1 MPHARLPYPTLPV
14 RAALP
19 VFLLSLLMACGSP
32 DTPDVAGTPVT
43 FRHASLLRVQRTD
56 SFTVCDV
63 MNPWREGTLLH
74 RYVLVPRARKQL
86 PSSLPEGTLVRTPL
100 RRAVAFSSVHAS
112 LLCDLGAA
120 ESLCGVC
127 DYDYIVRDDLRK
139 AVAEGRMADMGAAH
153 LPDAEKIVAAR
164 ADALLVSPFENA
176 GYAGVEGFNIPLIEC
191 ADYMETSPL
200 GRAEWMRFYGL
211 LFGCEARADSI
222 FRSIEAAYNNLAAE
236 AANAP
241 ARPRLLVDNIQG
253 GAWYVPGG
261 SSTMGRIFRDAG
273 ADYCFDYLPGSGSVT
288 LSFETIFSK
297 ARNADIWLIKYGAAT
312 DLTYAQMAADYAPY
326 REFRA
331 WRERRIWQ
339 CNVSHTPFFE
349 DTPFHP
355 ERLLADLV
363 RIFHPDFG
371 MPTDSAATAPHYFTP
386 MQ

>member
-1 MPHARLPYPTLPV
+1 
-14 RAALP
+14 
-19 VFLLSLLMACGSP
+19 MACGSP
-32 DTPDVAGTPVT
+32 HAPEVDGSPVT

-63 MNPWREGTLLH
+63 MNPWRKGTLLH
-74 RYVLVPRARKQL
+74 RYILVPRTRGKL
-86 PSSLPEGTLVRTPL
+86 PATLPEGTLVRTPL
-100 RRAVAFSSVHAS
+100 RRAVAFSAVHAS
-112 LLCDLGAA
+112 LLCDLGAT
-120 ESLCGVC
+120 ESLCGLC

-153 LPDAEKIVAAR
+153 LPDAEKILATG

-176 GYAGVEGFNIPLIEC
+176 GYAGVEGLDIPLIEC

-211 LFGCEARADSI
+211 LFGAETRADSI
-222 FRSIEAAYNNLAAE
+222 FRNIEAAYNALAAK
-236 AANAP
+236 ASSAP
-241 ARPRLLVDNIQG
+241 SRPRLLVDNVQG
-253 GAWYVPGG
+253 GVWYVPGG
-261 SSTMGRIFRDAG
+261 SSTMGRLFRDAG
-273 ADYCFDYLPGSGSVT
+273 ADYCFAYLPESGSVT

-297 ARNADIWLIKYGAAT
+297 ARDADIWLIKYGATT

-326 REFRA
+326 SEFRA

-363 RIFHPDFG
+363 RIFHPDLG
-371 MPTDSAATAPHYFTP
+371 VPTDTDTPTPRYFTP